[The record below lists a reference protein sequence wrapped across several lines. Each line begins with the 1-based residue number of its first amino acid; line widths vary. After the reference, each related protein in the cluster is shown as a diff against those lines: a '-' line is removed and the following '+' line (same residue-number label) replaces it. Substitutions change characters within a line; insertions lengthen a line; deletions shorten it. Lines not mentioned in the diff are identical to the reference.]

1 MHTIVQCNKNS
12 TVFVASGEKGDGG
25 GGCPTIKA
33 AEDNARMR
41 DDYYGRIAISKS
53 LLKKIF

>member
-12 TVFVASGEKGDGG
+12 TVFVATADTQGG

-33 AEDNARMR
+33 AEDSARMR
-41 DDYYGRIAISKS
+41 DDYYGRVAISKS